1 MLLDCRA
8 RSSAVLAVAFHCTQ
22 IFVLT
27 ISMRHG
33 RAQVD
38 TNRGGTIDA
47 TEFAAWL
54 SRMEERCWEREEA
67 GIQVR
72 RF

>member
-1 MLLDCRA
+1 MC
-8 RSSAVLAVAFHCTQ
+8 
-22 IFVLT
+22 
-27 ISMRHG
+27 

-67 GIQVR
+67 GIQVAGWER
-72 RF
+72 VVQVRYSPLVT